1 MPPDNQM
8 QLFELT
14 PEEWRERSKRLGTKV
29 QEYKRVE
36 ANKKAM
42 VKEMNGQ
49 LKELRKEIEE
59 LADGVVFG
67 KEWRAVVD
75 GGGDIPPE
83 WDR

>member
-1 MPPDNQM
+1 
-8 QLFELT
+8 
-14 PEEWRERSKRLGTKV
+14 
-29 QEYKRVE
+29 
-36 ANKKAM
+36 M